1 MNKDKD
7 KEAEPTIEPQEPTT
21 APEEQEINKRTAQKD
36 HHPSPAPKTSEQEKS
51 KLDIVFSVLFFLL
64 SAAAV
69 TLFFVFRIGRRNQ
82 LINTADHNKKAIYL
96 YREIEKML
104 SFGHAL
110 PGKRASL
117 EDCEEYVQEHP
128 KYINSKLFRVVMET
142 VKKARFGK
150 NSISLNEL
158 RAVEALH
165 SQLLEN
171 MNGDLPVH
179 KRMVMKILL
188 FL

>member
-1 MNKDKD
+1 VTCIDLGLGLRPVLLFN
-7 KEAEPTIEPQEPTT
+7 I
-21 APEEQEINKRTAQKD
+21 
-36 HHPSPAPKTSEQEKS
+36 SGCFLLSTS
-51 KLDIVFSVLFFLL
+51 FPVLFFLL

-69 TLFFVFRIGRRNQ
+69 TLFAVFRIGRRNQ

-128 KYINSKLFRVVMET
+128 EVLDQIQGGQV
-142 VKKARFGK
+142 
-150 NSISLNEL
+150 
-158 RAVEALH
+158 
-165 SQLLEN
+165 
-171 MNGDLPVH
+171 
-179 KRMVMKILL
+179 
-188 FL
+188 